1 MTPRGASNEERVFL
15 PLAMVGEV
23 THLSQIPPVPD
34 RNGPMSE
41 RFGCEH
47 ESPVVSTYSAIEN
60 GAFHEDVR

>member
-1 MTPRGASNEERVFL
+1 VTPRGASNEERVFL